1 MAQTSVQIDPTE
13 SSKKILSLLREF
25 NKVVGHQIINEKS
38 VEFLY
43 MKQKQLGIK
52 ILKSITYMKYR
63 Y

>member
-1 MAQTSVQIDPTE
+1 MVQTSVQIDPTE

-25 NKVVGHQIINEKS
+25 NKAIGYQIINETS

-43 MKQKQLGIK
+43 IRQKQLKIK
-52 ILKSITYMKYR
+52 ILNIIKYMKCR

>member
-43 MKQKQLGIK
+43 MKQKH
-52 ILKSITYMKYR
+52 
-63 Y
+63 